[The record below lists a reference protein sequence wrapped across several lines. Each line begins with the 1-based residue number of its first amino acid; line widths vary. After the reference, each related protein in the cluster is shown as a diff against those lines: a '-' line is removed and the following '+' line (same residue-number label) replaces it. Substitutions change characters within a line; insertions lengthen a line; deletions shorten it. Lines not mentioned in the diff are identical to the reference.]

1 MSVFAAALGGAA
13 VGAGLWWTARV
24 LSRPGLA
31 DLLPPPD
38 LEPEGGQRRE
48 GERAWGRAGERKKAG
63 IAGAV
68 GTAASLA
75 RAGGGVLA
83 RFGWPGPRTRRD
95 LAVCGIDTDRHR
107 AEVTVS
113 AFAGATLFLF
123 LLATAV
129 PPASPMPLPAALGL
143 GASCLVLCL
152 VAPALVRRHRAA
164 RSRARLG
171 AATSV
176 IADLVGVALAGGSGV
191 TGALTAATRRGNG
204 AAFDLIRRC
213 LHEANL
219 RTRPPWDALSD
230 LAERTGVR
238 ELDELASSIRIAGTD
253 GARVRASVRAKA
265 AALRT
270 HRLAALEAQAHEAT
284 ERMTLPVMLL
294 VLGFLLL
301 MGYPAATHVTSGF

>member
-1 MSVFAAALGGAA
+1 
-13 VGAGLWWTARV
+13 
-24 LSRPGLA
+24 
-31 DLLPPPD
+31 
-38 LEPEGGQRRE
+38 
-48 GERAWGRAGERKKAG
+48 
-63 IAGAV
+63 
-68 GTAASLA
+68 
-75 RAGGGVLA
+75 
-83 RFGWPGPRTRRD
+83 
-95 LAVCGIDTDRHR
+95 VCGIDTDRHR
-107 AEVTVS
+107 AGMTVS
-113 AFAGATLFLF
+113 AFAGATLFLS

-129 PPASPMPLPAALGL
+129 PPASPMPLTAALGL

-152 VAPALVRRHRAA
+152 VAPALVLRRRAA

-171 AATSV
+171 AVTSV

-204 AAFDLIRRC
+204 PAFDLIRRC

-270 HRLAALEAQAHEAT
+270 HRLATLEAQAHEAT
-284 ERMTLPVMLL
+284 ERMALPVMLL

-301 MGYPAATHVTSGF
+301 MGYPAVTHVTSGF